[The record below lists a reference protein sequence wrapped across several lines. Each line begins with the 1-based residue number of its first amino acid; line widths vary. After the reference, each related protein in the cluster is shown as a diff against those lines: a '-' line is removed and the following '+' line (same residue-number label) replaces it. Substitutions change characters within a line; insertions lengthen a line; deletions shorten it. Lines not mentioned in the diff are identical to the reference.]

1 MIGIQIAITGGIVLA
16 IWGVAISQMS
26 LARARSMSNARAGLV
41 LLPGIVAA
49 AAIVVGLLMAV
60 WSV

>member
-1 MIGIQIAITGGIVLA
+1 MLGIQIAITGGIVLA
-16 IWGVAISQMS
+16 LWVVAIAQISFG
-26 LARARSMSNARAGLV
+26 RACRMSNARAGLV

-49 AAIVVGLLMAV
+49 AAVVGGILMAV